1 MKTGCDVLLARHG
14 LHPEVLDPVLWDA
27 VIWSGDQ
34 TIMLPDLILYSGN
47 GDHWLV
53 PSRKGAHVRM
63 AADGLHIEAEPDF
76 VTWQERCDGVCRAA
90 KEIIKATRGTEV
102 L

>member
-1 MKTGCDVLLARHG
+1 
-14 LHPEVLDPVLWDA
+14 
-27 VIWSGDQ
+27 
-34 TIMLPDLILYSGN
+34 
-47 GDHWLV
+47 
-53 PSRKGAHVRM
+53 M